1 MAVNRDASNE
11 SLLEVHGLGVK
22 LGGVAILDGLDLT
35 LMPGD
40 AVWLEGPNG
49 AGKTTL
55 LRALAGLIQ
64 SAGDVHV
71 RGARVG
77 GEAARAQLRFVPD
90 SAPLYEDL
98 SVREHALLLGRVAGR
113 EGADEAA
120 LGWCERFGLGDRL
133 DHYPSALSRGMR
145 QKLVLAVALGG
156 APPLLLLDEPLNALD
171 TEAQARLLEGLAD
184 HAAAGGAVLV
194 SGHQAD
200 VAERWPGRRIRLEA
214 GQALPLTR

>member
-1 MAVNRDASNE
+1 MSRNGDTEA
-11 SLLEVHGLGVK
+11 LLEVRDLHVA
-22 LGGVAILDGLDLT
+22 LGGVVILEGLDLT
-35 LMPGD
+35 LRAGD

-55 LRALAGLIQ
+55 LRALAGLIP
-64 SAGDVHV
+64 SSGDLFV
-71 RGARVG
+71 RGHRVG

-98 SVREHALLLGRVAGR
+98 SVREHAQLLGRVSGR
-113 EGADEAA
+113 SGADAAA
-120 LGWCERFGLGDRL
+120 LEWCGRFGLGDRL
-133 DHYPSALSRGMR
+133 DHYPGALSRGMR

-171 TEAQARLLEGLAD
+171 ADSQARLLTGLSD
-184 HAAAGGAVLV
+184 HAAHGGAVLV

-200 VAERWPGRRIRLEA
+200 VAERWRGRRVQLEGGRTMPRA
-214 GQALPLTR
+214 GR